1 MNKTNSIKT
10 WIQSW
15 WTGSVSIPYIFLAA
29 TTSGFIQVAC
39 SRVQPRKVTIE
50 KKDKIN
56 EYKKGKDKRKS
67 VPVSPALYHGI
78 FMLKSNVDTS
88 IELDTI
94 MCANWLID
102 WLLKVQQAIF
112 QSYSGWEKFVNKKSE
127 RGDSGMGQHGQRL
140 NTGTCFSVSSDD
152 KLVLFLFPGIP
163 TGDPAIVAF
172 YDKRIYKKLRL
183 KELSLSDPL
192 YHGKKQHRN
201 MTK

>member
-1 MNKTNSIKT
+1 MNTQKKE
-10 WIQSW
+10 IQ
-15 WTGSVSIPYIFLAA
+15 
-29 TTSGFIQVAC
+29 
-39 SRVQPRKVTIE
+39 
-50 KKDKIN
+50 
-56 EYKKGKDKRKS
+56 KKGKAKRRAYQCPRPLSWNIYVKKQCRHTNR
-67 VPVSPALYHGI
+67 AGYN
-78 FMLKSNVDTS
+78 NVC
-88 IELDTI
+88 E
-94 MCANWLID
+94 LID

-112 QSYSGWEKFVNKKSE
+112 QSYSGWEKFVSKKSE

-152 KLVLFLFPGIP
+152 KMVLFLFPGIP

>member
-1 MNKTNSIKT
+1 MNT
-10 WIQSW
+10 
-15 WTGSVSIPYIFLAA
+15 
-29 TTSGFIQVAC
+29 
-39 SRVQPRKVTIE
+39 
-50 KKDKIN
+50 
-56 EYKKGKDKRKS
+56 KKGKDKKKS

-78 FMLKSNVDTS
+78 FMLKSNVDTP

-94 MCANWLID
+94 MCATWLID

-127 RGDSGMGQHGQRL
+127 RGDSGMGQDGQRL
-140 NTGTCFSVSSDD
+140 NTGTCFSVSSED